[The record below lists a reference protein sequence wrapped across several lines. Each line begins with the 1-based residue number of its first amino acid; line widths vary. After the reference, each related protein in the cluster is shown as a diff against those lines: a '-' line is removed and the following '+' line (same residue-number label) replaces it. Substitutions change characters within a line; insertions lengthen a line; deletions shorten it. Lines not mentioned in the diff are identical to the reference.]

1 MNPATKDVI
10 VSRMM
15 QVKGGCK
22 LTDRDIDVLTVG
34 GISEPKTLVVVEPE
48 PGVLEFKTEGGTT
61 EPGTPAPVDVDD
73 GVIGVAVGVD
83 CDAEAEDG

>member
-22 LTDRDIDVLTVG
+22 LTDTDIDVLTVG

-61 EPGTPAPVDVDD
+61 ELQNSIQPHLTPVQAY
-73 GVIGVAVGVD
+73 IIQ
-83 CDAEAEDG
+83 